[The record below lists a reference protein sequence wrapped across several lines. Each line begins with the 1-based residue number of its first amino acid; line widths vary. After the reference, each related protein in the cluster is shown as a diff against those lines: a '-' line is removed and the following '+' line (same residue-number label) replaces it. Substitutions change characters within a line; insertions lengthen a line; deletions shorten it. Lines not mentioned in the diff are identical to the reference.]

1 MVPAKRAI
9 AASKIVVRVGMFV
22 ATRYGTTAVQREDPL
37 WLTER
42 SEMPKTGAKQ
52 AKTNGGERRVND
64 GFSGVD
70 AVERALSML
79 DAFGDGT
86 PALALKDLADRTG
99 LTKSTILR
107 LNVSLERFGYLVR
120 DSDGNYR
127 LGPTLWQLGALF
139 RQNLDLREV
148 VVPVLD
154 RIVAETKESA
164 SFYVLRGKNGVCLYR
179 VNSPRMARDHVEEG
193 EIIPLGVGASGH
205 VLQAFA
211 NPRSKGAVQI
221 MRDRIYVSKGERDP
235 DVSGISAPILGPDRE
250 LIGAV
255 SISGLTNRFTTNQV
269 RTYSVLMRD
278 AADEIEHRMGAHGP

>member
-1 MVPAKRAI
+1 MPE
-9 AASKIVVRVGMFV
+9 
-22 ATRYGTTAVQREDPL
+22 TR
-37 WLTER
+37 
-42 SEMPKTGAKQ
+42 AKQ
-52 AKTNGGERRVND
+52 TKKNGGERRAND

-79 DAFGDGT
+79 DAFSDGT
-86 PALALKDLADRTG
+86 PALALKELADRTG

-148 VVPVLD
+148 VVPVLE
-154 RIVAETKESA
+154 RLVAETKESA
-164 SFYVLRGKNGVCLYR
+164 SFYVLRGKSGVCLYR
-179 VNSPRMARDHVEEG
+179 VNSPRLARDHVEEG
-193 EIIPLGVGASGH
+193 EIIPLGVGSSGH

-211 NPRSKGAVQI
+211 NPRSKGAAQI
-221 MRDRIYVSKGERDP
+221 ISDRSYVSVGERDP
-235 DVSGISAPILGPDRE
+235 DVSGISAPVLGPDQE

-255 SISGLTNRFTTNQV
+255 SISGLTSRFTAKQI
-269 RTYSVLMRD
+269 RTYRASMLEV
-278 AADEIEHRMGAHGP
+278 ANEIEHRMGARSARLGTEV